1 MFNNVVYLLLFVRAY
16 FVVLVS
22 FVLLMWVYTARDF
35 GGYCWRYCL
44 RICLFVSRRA
54 GFGICWVAGFEF
66 VLLVACYCLCCV
78 WVGCFGL
85 FCLIGACMVVLGLV
99 GLRFCCL
106 CLAVSVNS
114 VGCWLVMYCMYGFV
128 ASFSFFD
135 LIASCWFVVVCI
147 CLG

>member
-1 MFNNVVYLLLFVRAY
+1 MGLYCQRFWRLLLA
-16 FVVLVS
+16 
-22 FVLLMWVYTARDF
+22 LLLADMPVCFPSGWF
-35 GGYCWRYCL
+35 WFL
-44 RICLFVSRRA
+44 R
-54 GFGICWVAGFEF
+54 VADFEF

-78 WVGCFGL
+78 WVGVFGL
-85 FCLIGACMVVLGLV
+85 FCLIGAYMVVLGLV

-114 VGCWLVMYCMYGFV
+114 VGCWLVVYCMYGFV

-147 CLG
+147 CLGWLFSL